1 MNLLLDPI
9 FRVETTLGIRKMN
22 LPQLLEALGEDSV
35 ESLVGI
41 QRHQED
47 GFHVFLCYLAS
58 AILARRGDTTSTQT
72 AEYWLDGLRGL
83 SGEHADDAWTLVV
96 EDLSRP
102 AFLQPPIPQSD
113 QPQLRPKAE
122 TPDEM
127 DLLVT
132 AKDHDVKL
140 RRASQPHLDNW
151 VYALVNL
158 QTMSG
163 FLGRGQM
170 GIARMNG
177 GFGNRL
183 IVEVVRSFRPGAR
196 WKDAIERLLVYRQN
210 LLTAEYGYRGD
221 GLMLV
226 WLASWD
232 GKTSLRLSQLDPFF
246 IEVCRRVRLRKNPN
260 DTLRVDG
267 LPTTV
272 TRLDAKLLLGA
283 VGDAWLPVDLSKDRK
298 ALTVSARGLTPD
310 VMRRMIFSD
319 KLMLSPLQRPRAS
332 WRDTCW
338 LTASVLVR
346 GQGKTEGFYEER
358 IPIPPAAQARVFGRS
373 EERDAL
379 ADLAKRGI
387 DFAGKMRNPVLKMAV
402 FSYLQGG
409 PDHLRLDRDSIE
421 GWWTRVSQHFE
432 ARWAHDYFPWL
443 WAAAVRETPESREA
457 ALVEWAQTL
466 RDHALA
472 SLSEA
477 EHSLPM
483 RSGRHY
489 RAFVEGRRTFFRL
502 LTNKNHFPFLK
513 EEHNERSVA
522 E

>member
-1 MNLLLDPI
+1 MNLLRDPI
-9 FRVETTLGIRKMN
+9 FRVETRTGIQTMT
-22 LPQLLEALGEDSV
+22 LPQLMEALGEDAV

-47 GFHVFLCYLAS
+47 AFHVFLCYLAA
-58 AILARRGDTTSTQT
+58 AILDRRGETEPSRRED
-72 AEYWLDGLRGL
+72 YWLDGLLGL
-83 SGEHADDAWTLVV
+83 SGEHGDDAWTLVV

-102 AFLQPPIPQSD
+102 AFMQPPVPPSD
-113 QPQLRPKAE
+113 QAQLRLKAE

-140 RRASQPHLDNW
+140 RRAIQPHLDNW
-151 VYALVNL
+151 VYAIVSL

-196 WKDAIERLLVYRQN
+196 WKDSIERLLVYRQN
-210 LLTAEYGYRGD
+210 LLAEEYGYRHD
-221 GLMLV
+221 GLSLV
-226 WLASWD
+226 WLAPWD
-232 GKTSLRLSQLDPFF
+232 GKTSLSLSQLDPFF

-283 VGDAWLPVDLSKDRK
+283 VGDAWLPVDLSKERK
-298 ALTVSARGLTPD
+298 ALTVSGRGLPPD
-310 VMRRMIFSD
+310 LMRRMIFSD
-319 KLMLSPLQRPRAS
+319 HLMLSPLQRPGGS
-332 WRDTCW
+332 WKNVCW

-346 GQGKTEGFYEER
+346 GQGKTEGYHEKR

-373 EERDAL
+373 EEREAL

-409 PDHLRLDRDSIE
+409 PEHLRLDRDSIE
-421 GWWTRVSQHFE
+421 GWWGHVSRDFE
-432 ARWAHDYFPWL
+432 TRWAPDYFPWL
-443 WAAAVRETPESREA
+443 WETAERNTSESREA
-457 ALVEWAQTL
+457 ASVEWARTL

-477 EHSLPM
+477 EYSLPV

-489 RAFVEGRRTFFRL
+489 RALVEGRRTFFRL
-502 LTNKNHFPFLK
+502 LTNKNNFPFLK
-513 EEHNERSVA
+513 EDFNDRKLVE
-522 E
+522 